1 MLFNK
6 ELVEKILSGKK
17 VETRRAWKRCMVR
30 EDRVY
35 AAKTDYRNDSIF
47 AYLYIKYVRRE
58 RLMDMMVL
66 YGKDSHRCIKFA
78 YLYIKYVR
86 RERLM
91 DMGDDG
97 AIREGFS
104 SLQEFKDV
112 WVKCY
117 GSWNPDEEVYVI
129 GFEMVKNGVK

>member
-35 AAKTDYRNDSIF
+35 AAKTDYRSDSI
-47 AYLYIKYVRRE
+47 
-58 RLMDMMVL
+58 
-66 YGKDSHRCIKFA
+66 FA